1 MEEARDGEQ
10 LDVRQRHEVVGAEED
25 VELGRVQ
32 PLDRLVVDREVEDAE
47 EVLRV
52 LVDLRPLPL
61 REHVL
66 DVELVPA
73 EALGELVRRG
83 RVGPLEVDPGQAG
96 SAELE
101 RAALSARA
109 GRDRAG
115 AVPCPPDAGQA
126 GHTY

>member
-1 MEEARDGEQ
+1 M
-10 LDVRQRHEVVGAEED
+10 
-25 VELGRVQ
+25 
-32 PLDRLVVDREVEDAE
+32 EDAE

-73 EALGELVRRG
+73 EALGELMRRG
-83 RVGPLEVDPGQAG
+83 RVGPLEVDPGQACG
-96 SAELE
+96 GELE
-101 RAALSARA
+101 RAALSAGA

-126 GHTY
+126 GHRY